1 MIVGVVVLGPT
12 QLPLL
17 TFMQAG
23 TSTVG
28 NCISAI
34 QFFILRWSR
43 SIASGFVMSR
53 QERKTFI
60 WIPSRKGR
68 FWNVGKATSKTS
80 RMAMMATM
88 LKAKMTLRLVK
99 GMGLAMD
106 LPDLPLSTR
115 WTEKGL
121 KAIVIA
127 SEAMMT
133 RAVVKP
139 RKRKG
144 ISAKTELS
152 L

>member
-1 MIVGVVVLGPT
+1 
-12 QLPLL
+12 
-17 TFMQAG
+17 
-23 TSTVG
+23 
-28 NCISAI
+28 
-34 QFFILRWSR
+34 
-43 SIASGFVMSR
+43 MSR